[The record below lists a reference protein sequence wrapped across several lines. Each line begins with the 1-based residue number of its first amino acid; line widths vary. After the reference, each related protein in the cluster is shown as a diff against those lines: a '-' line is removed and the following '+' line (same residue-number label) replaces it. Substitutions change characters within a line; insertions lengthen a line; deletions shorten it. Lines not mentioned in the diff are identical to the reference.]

1 MSLPLPVI
9 LCGGL
14 GTRLGALADGLPKP
28 MITVA
33 GRPFLEHILRQ
44 LAAQGF
50 GEALLLVGHR
60 AELIREH
67 FGNGGGLGLA
77 IRYSQESEPQGTGGA
92 LRIAKPH
99 IERRFLML
107 YGDLYR
113 PAAYARLACECAGNA
128 LGVYPYAPGITSIAC
143 ANVGL
148 DPSGRHVS
156 AYAKDRPDLA
166 LNFVDAGFGF
176 FEPEVLE
183 LLPEGVSSFEASV
196 YPALAARGELGAL
209 AVDQG
214 FFDIGNPADL
224 AHARACMGQVL
235 AR

>member
-14 GTRLGALADGLPKP
+14 GTRLGALVNGLPKP
-28 MITVA
+28 MINVA

-50 GEALLLVGHR
+50 GEALLLVGYR
-60 AELIREH
+60 AELIQEH
-67 FGNGGGLGLA
+67 FGNGGSLGLA
-77 IRYSQESEPQGTGGA
+77 IRYSEESEPQGTGGA
-92 LRIAKPH
+92 LRIAKPL
-99 IERRFLML
+99 ITRRFLML

-113 PAAYARLACECAGNA
+113 PAAYASLASECAGNV
-128 LGVYPYAPGITSIAC
+128 LGVYPYAQGITSIAC

-148 DPSGRHVS
+148 DLSGRRVS

-176 FEPEVLE
+176 FKPAALD

-209 AVDQG
+209 VVDQG

-224 AHARACMGQVL
+224 AHARACMGRVVE
-235 AR
+235 R